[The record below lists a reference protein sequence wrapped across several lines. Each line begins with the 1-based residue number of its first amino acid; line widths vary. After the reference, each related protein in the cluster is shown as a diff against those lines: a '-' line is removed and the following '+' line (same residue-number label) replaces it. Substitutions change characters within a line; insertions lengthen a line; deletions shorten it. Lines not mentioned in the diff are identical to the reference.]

1 MLAEPRDLSVETVL
15 ATVRAGWDPAVTWAE
30 HLPVGSAAFHWQ
42 AGADAGPRWFVTV
55 DPVAD
60 ADEDRR
66 TSGCYAAAA
75 QLSATLDF
83 VLAPAPGVLG
93 ETSARLSASYLLSV
107 APYVEGQSVGEPDAG
122 PGRGRFAD
130 DQARADVASMLA
142 RLHTARRPA
151 GIPTW
156 QPRIGW
162 RSSARRQQLDAVRN
176 ATPWD
181 TGPLAHPAWQV
192 VTGAAPLL
200 DRVIRRFDL
209 LAGAA
214 SGSIAAWVP
223 THGEPHADN
232 VLATPGGPRLVDWA
246 TLAVAPPER
255 DLRHVL
261 PEAEG
266 NDPELAYLASGGAP
280 RVMSEDLLE
289 LFALEAHVAGVAGA
303 AAVLA
308 GPHQGGPDDERALEG
323 LDTELAA
330 LSSRWG

>member
-15 ATVRAGWDPAVTWAE
+15 SGVCAGWDPAVTWAE
-30 HLPVGSAAFHWQ
+30 HLPVGASAHHWQ
-42 AGADAGPRWFVTV
+42 AGAEAGPRWFVTA
-55 DPVAD
+55 DAMAD
-60 ADEDRR
+60 ADNARR
-66 TSGCYAAAA
+66 RACCYAAAA
-75 QLSATLDF
+75 QLSAVLDF
-83 VLAPAPGVLG
+83 VLAPAPGLRG
-93 ETSARLSASYLLSV
+93 ETTTPLPPSYLLSV
-107 APYVEGQSVGEPDAG
+107 APYVEGQPVGELATG
-122 PGRGRFAD
+122 PARGTFAD
-130 DQARADVASMLA
+130 DAARADVASMLA

-162 RSSARRQQLDAVRN
+162 RSSVRRQQLDAVRR

-200 DRVIRRFDL
+200 DRATRRFDL
-209 LAGAA
+209 LAAAA

-223 THGEPHADN
+223 THGEPHAGN
-232 VLATPGGPRLVDWA
+232 VLATSGGPRLVDWA

-261 PEAEG
+261 PDAEG
-266 NDPELAYLASGGAP
+266 SDPELAYLASGGAP

-289 LFALEAHVAGVAGA
+289 LFALESHLAEVADA
-303 AAVLA
+303 AATFA
-308 GPHQGGPDDERALEG
+308 APHDGGPDDERSLEQ

-330 LSSRWG
+330 LSARWG